1 MIFFLT
7 LIFFF
12 LWLISVLVDY
22 SEFCY
27 FWQLK
32 EYRLDRF
39 KDFLSTKSGRKFLF
53 SYSVCWRPIILFVV
67 CFLFT
72 INGRLFSLEP
82 ILLLLVL
89 VIDLVRG
96 ILLFKY
102 KRFKYPKITFKSV
115 AIVCIS
121 LFIDFF
127 LYSFLGWMGLSLL
140 VIACRWLIISSI
152 VIIVKLPTKLI
163 KIIYLKKARNKL
175 LRQKKLLVIGVTGSY
190 GKTTVKNFLEQILIV
205 KYKVIKTPT
214 NVNTDI
220 GIAKFIIK
228 NKFSDFD
235 IFIVEMGAYKRGEL
249 KIICKMV
256 KPKIGILTTIGDQHL
271 ALFGSQENIK
281 LGKYELL
288 DSLPLDGLAITN
300 SDNGYCR
307 QYLSNAKSYIKT
319 FGENQQFNPDCF
331 IKDLI
336 SDNQKI
342 NFSVKINFPL
352 IKVAKGIESSEFK
365 ELKISAPIVGQHNS
379 LNIAPAI
386 LVGLFLNIKDEDIIK
401 QCAKLE
407 LPDKTLQIYNYGKSL
422 IIDDSYNANPQGFL
436 AALKVLDEYQGDWKK
451 IVVTRGMLELGK
463 KSQYWHEKIG
473 QVIAQVA
480 DELIII
486 SSDSIDSI
494 KKGIGNNKNISVKV
508 ELDSDKLLADF
519 QRFKNEKYL
528 VLIENRL
535 TVVVT
540 HNPLFEE

>member
-1 MIFFLT
+1 MLFFLI
-7 LIFFF
+7 LIFLF
-12 LWLISVLVDY
+12 LWLVSALVDY

-39 KDFLSTKSGRKFLF
+39 KDFLSTKNGKKFLF
-53 SYSVCWRPIILFVV
+53 SYSVCWRPIILFVF
-67 CFLFT
+67 CCLFT

-82 ILLLLVL
+82 ILLLLAL

-115 AIVCIS
+115 AIVSIS
-121 LFIDFF
+121 LFVDLF
-127 LYSFLGWMGLSLL
+127 LYSFLGWAGLSLL

-152 VIIVKLPTKLI
+152 VMITKLPTKLI

-175 LRQKKLLVIGVTGSY
+175 LRQKNLLVIGVTGSY
-190 GKTTVKNFLEQILIV
+190 GKTTVKNFLEQILIA

-214 NVNTDI
+214 NINTDI

-228 NKFSDFD
+228 NNFSDFNV
-235 IFIVEMGAYKRGEL
+235 FIVEMGAYKRGEL

-256 KPKIGILTTIGDQHL
+256 KPKIGILTVIGDQHL

-300 SDNGYCR
+300 SDNEYCR
-307 QYLSNAKSYIKT
+307 QYLLNAKSPIKT
-319 FGENQQFNPDCF
+319 FGENQQFSPDCF
-331 IKDLI
+331 IKDLV

-342 NFSVKINFPL
+342 NFSVEIKDNEKNKI
-352 IKVAKGIESSEFK
+352 
-365 ELKISAPIVGQHNS
+365 LKISAPIVGQHNS

-451 IVVTRGMLELGK
+451 IVITRGMLELGE

-486 SSDSIDSI
+486 SSDSIEPI

-519 QRFKNEKYL
+519 QQFKNEKCL
-528 VLIENRL
+528 ILIENRL

-540 HNPLFEE
+540 HYPLFAEEN